1 MPFSII
7 PFMLL
12 AIPLLEIA
20 VFVVVGG
27 EIGVLATMA
36 LIFATAVA
44 GTILLR
50 SQGLGVARRIRATM
64 EQGQVPGRDLVHGMM
79 IMVAGVLLLTPGF
92 VTDTL
97 GFLLFVPQF
106 RDMGWRFL
114 RSRIT
119 IITPGGEARSR
130 PRDPDIIDL
139 ESEDYTTSPREDTP
153 WRDDRGLDKPR

>member
-27 EIGVLATMA
+27 EIGVLATMG

-44 GTILLR
+44 GTFLLR
-50 SQGLGVARRIRATM
+50 SQGFGVARRIRATM
-64 EQGQVPGRDLVHGMM
+64 EQGQIPGRDLVHGMM

-106 RDMGWRFL
+106 RDAGWRFL

-119 IITPGGEARSR
+119 IITPGGETRSR
-130 PRDPDIIDL
+130 SRDPNVIDL
-139 ESEDYTTSPREDTP
+139 ESEEYTAGPRDDTP
-153 WRDDRGLDKPR
+153 WRNDSSLNKPQ